1 MVDSN
6 VPPSQS
12 SGSVLQEVISLRAT
26 RWRSVTVTRYSA
38 PQQAVRIVDRHG
50 LPKNRVSRRKQFA
63 SRWQRCRSARRGGE
77 VAAAAVSA
85 AASSAMGGEASE
97 AVRAEPNADLS
108 VEDKRDGVDMPVGAA
123 PCESTAAMLSNMS
136 GEAAAAAPAGSAA
149 TSSAIGGEASEA
161 SAAGIPG
168 PSSLVSV

>member
-77 VAAAAVSA
+77 VAAAAASA

-123 PCESTAAMLSNMS
+123 PCESTAAMLPNLS
-136 GEAAAAAPAGSAA
+136 GEAAAAAPADSAA
-149 TSSAIGGEASEA
+149 TSSAIGGEASEV
-161 SAAGIPG
+161 SAAETPG
-168 PSSLVSV
+168 PSSLVPV